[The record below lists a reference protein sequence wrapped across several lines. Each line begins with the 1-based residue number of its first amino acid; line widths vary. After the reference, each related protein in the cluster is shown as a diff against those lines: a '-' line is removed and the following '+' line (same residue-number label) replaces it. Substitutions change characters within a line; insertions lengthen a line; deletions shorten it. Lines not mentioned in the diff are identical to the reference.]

1 MKRVMMLHSVNHNM
15 YGKRDP
21 KQYGTIT
28 LDEINRMIAEAAE
41 QEGIQVDTFQ
51 TNHEGEMVD
60 KIHEVF
66 YDKYDGVIINPGAW
80 THYSYAIHDALEI
93 LECPVLEV
101 HMSNIFNREDF
112 RSHSVIAPVAAGMI
126 AGLGES
132 AYTLAVKAMAETFR
146 KGNE

>member
-1 MKRVMMLHSVNHNM
+1 MKKVMMLHSVNHNM

-28 LDEINRMIAEAAE
+28 LDEINQQILETAEKE
-41 QEGIQVDTFQ
+41 NIQVDTFQ

-66 YDKYDGVIINPGAW
+66 YEKYDGVIINPGAW

-93 LECPVLEV
+93 LECPIIEV

-112 RSHSVIAPVAAGMI
+112 RSHSVIAPVAYGMI
-126 AGLGES
+126 AGMGVS
-132 AYTLAVKAMAETFR
+132 AYTLAVKALGDYFKTIC
-146 KGNE
+146 

>member
-1 MKRVMMLHSVNHNM
+1 MKKVMMLHSVNHNM

-28 LDEINRMIAEAAE
+28 LDEINQQILETAEKE
-41 QEGIQVDTFQ
+41 NIQVDTFQ

-66 YDKYDGVIINPGAW
+66 YEKYDGVIINPGAW

-93 LECPVLEV
+93 LECPIIEV

-112 RSHSVIAPVAAGMI
+112 RSHSVIAPVAYGMI
-126 AGLGES
+126 AGMGVS
-132 AYTLAVKAMAETFR
+132 AYTLTVKALGDYFKTIC
-146 KGNE
+146 